1 MTGIRSTAFVLLTCI
16 CASASA
22 QRVPATLPDLLL
34 DELRRSAGVTGMSAA
49 ISKDG
54 KPVWH
59 GESGFADL
67 ATRAPVTAKTEFRL
81 GSVSKFVTVAM
92 LARLVDQGQIDL
104 DRPVHAYL
112 PDFPAKEHAFSSLQ
126 LATHTAGIPHYDPA
140 LDADID
146 GASAPYASVR
156 DSLVLFQARPLLHAP
171 GTRYHYSSFGYNLL
185 SAVMEQAAQKDFL
198 SLLADTT
205 RRAGTPSLQPERLGP
220 PGRHWSKLYDP
231 AGTEIPRQNI
241 SYKWAG
247 GGMLSNATDLARLG
261 AMVLD
266 PAFITPATFARFT
279 TPAKLADGG
288 VVAQDRYTMG
298 LGWRLSTDQAGRRY
312 VYHAGAIPGGRSN
325 LSVYPQEGAAVA
337 LLSNVQAVIAME
349 ATSEALYDAYA
360 ARPANGGC
368 REGTRRYSGSF
379 DGETVAGTATTAR
392 QGRFCRTVLSAD
404 NHIGKR
410 VAPGRSGAQ
419 VVMLGRSGEGPAYFV
434 TPVGIYTGT
443 AGKDGLTAQVLNRP
457 LQLRL
462 E

>member
-1 MTGIRSTAFVLLTCI
+1 MTSIRSAAFVLLACI

-22 QRVPATLPDLLL
+22 RRDPATLPGLLL
-34 DELRRSAGVTGMSAA
+34 DELRHSAGVTGMSAA
-49 ISKDG
+49 ISRGG
-54 KPVWH
+54 KAVWH

-67 ATRAPVTAKTEFRL
+67 AARAPVTAKTEFRL

-92 LARLVDQGQIDL
+92 LARLVDQRKIDL
-104 DRPVHAYL
+104 DRPVQAYL
-112 PDFPAKEHAFSSLQ
+112 PDYPATQHAFSSLQ

-146 GASAPYASVR
+146 GAVAPYESVR

-185 SAVMEQAAQKDFL
+185 SAVMEQAAQRDFL
-198 SLLADTT
+198 SLLADTA

-220 PGRHWSKLYDP
+220 AGQHWSKLYDP
-231 AGTEIPRQNI
+231 AGKEIPRRNI

-261 AMVLD
+261 ARVLD
-266 PAFITPATFARFT
+266 PAFITPGTFARFT
-279 TPAKLADGG
+279 TPARLADGS
-288 VVAQDRYTMG
+288 VIAQDRFTMG
-298 LGWRLSTDQAGRRY
+298 LGWRLSSDHAGRRY
-312 VYHAGAIPGGRSN
+312 VHHAGAIPGGRAQ

-337 LLSNVQAVIAME
+337 LLSNVQAVMAME
-349 ATSEALYDAYA
+349 PTSEALYDAYA
-360 ARPANGGC
+360 SPTTNGVC
-368 REGTRRYSGSF
+368 REGTRRYAGSF
-379 DGETVAGTATTAR
+379 DGKTIDGTATTMR

-404 NHIGKR
+404 NDFGKR
-410 VAPGRSGAQ
+410 VAPGRGDAK
-419 VVMLGRSGEGPAYFV
+419 VVMLGRSSEGPAYFV
-434 TPVGIYTGT
+434 TPVGIFTGS
-443 AGKDGLTAQVLNRP
+443 AAKDGLSALVVSRP